1 MIHINTM
8 TRQDRGES
16 ALAALYDTLP
26 PDPYLTGIPSP
37 GTGGNPSADLMRS
50 SFGYRTSFVIL
61 EQHDDPPAGATA
73 PSCANLMQEVISGF
87 GRTLSRLPV
96 VFGVSRQTLYN
107 WRDGERPKEAHQAK
121 LIQLAAAART
131 FSAAQFTP
139 TSPMLDRTV
148 AQGRSFL
155 TLLAEGADGAD
166 TANRLMKIVNR
177 DRAADARLD
186 AILAGR
192 PKVGLTASDF
202 GAEAFEEDAQ

>member
-1 MIHINTM
+1 MIHTNTM
-8 TRQDRGES
+8 TTQMRSES
-16 ALAALYDTLP
+16 APAALYVLLP
-26 PDPYLTGIPSP
+26 PDPYIIGLPYP
-37 GTGGNPSADLMRS
+37 GTGGNSSVDLIRS
-50 SFGYRTSFVIL
+50 RFGYRPPFSIL
-61 EQHDDPPAGATA
+61 EQPDDPPAGTTT
-73 PSCANLMQEVISGF
+73 PSCANLMREVISGF

-148 AQGRSFL
+148 TQGKSLL

-166 TANRLMKIVNR
+166 TANRLMNIVNR

-186 AILAGR
+186 AILADR
-192 PKVGLTASDF
+192 PKVTLTASDF
-202 GAEAFEEDAQ
+202 GADAFEEDAQ

>member
-8 TRQDRGES
+8 TRRGRSES
-16 ALAALYDTLP
+16 APAALYAPLP
-26 PDPYLTGIPSP
+26 PNQYIVGLPYP
-37 GTGGNPSADLMRS
+37 GTGGNSSVDLIRS
-50 SFGYRTSFVIL
+50 RFGYRPPFLIL
-61 EQHDDPPAGATA
+61 EQHDDPPAGAPA

-107 WRDGERPKEAHQAK
+107 WRDGERPKEANQAK

-148 AQGRSFL
+148 AQGKSFL

-166 TANRLMKIVNR
+166 AANRLMRIVQR
-177 DRAADARLD
+177 DRAADARFD
-186 AILAGR
+186 AALPGR
-192 PKVGLTASDF
+192 PKVKLTTSDF